1 MLSLAALTT
10 FNMLVLLSPPQA
22 ILDLLTLMILPKEA
36 RVKLLMAIA
45 INMAASILYEEY
57 GALVVSG
64 MVGHIIKWRK
74 KSHLKVREADG
85 KIYKSVEGGM
95 R

>member
-1 MLSLAALTT
+1 MLSLAALTM

-22 ILDLLTLMILPKEA
+22 IVDLLTLMILPKDG

-45 INMAASILYEEY
+45 INMAVSITYEEF
-57 GALVVSG
+57 GALMVSG

-74 KSHLKVREADG
+74 NNLKVRETDG
-85 KIYKSVEGGM
+85 KVYKAVEGGM